1 MPAPHEISISGSCFQ
16 TTTKL
21 KSNAKG
27 RANANKMTRKQDQ
40 KPNRKTSVPRND
52 VNHPRVL
59 QSQHTCI
66 QIIVTEVPHKLHT
79 LCTRLLTQNHNV
91 GTCRAARVARRRAT
105 RRSKKPPQPN
115 HAAPHPRLVLQDP
128 RAPPRGRKNH
138 LQHAEI
144 KRPASRVLLR
154 GLREK
159 MPPPP
164 PATWNA
170 GGPFHFQAGSPC
182 TTRCATARSSRV
194 PKCHTGPSEEPSV
207 SPRIWMH
214 GVARITPQQ
223 GLTATQAPSGPKFY
237 EGSRR
242 HRHYTSMSRCESR
255 MMPRPLP
262 THRQQTASTTK
273 GRKHKQPKQR
283 TPRHAHCMKTSRGSY
298 KSIGNATGCTMP
310 CLQISLATM
319 LISRQSPAAQ
329 STLPPLKHANN
340 TINALYAREVATETV
355 HIVETC
361 VRRRPCE
368 PSDGQ
373 AKLRIANINLAT
385 CPHTIHVQGLISPVL
400 RRNNYLGRC
409 N

>member
-164 PATWNA
+164 SCYLECGRAIPLPSGLSVHNAVRNSKELQGAEMPYRSFGRAIGVPSHMDARGGAYYASTRTYCNA
-170 GGPFHFQAGSPC
+170 GPV
-182 TTRCATARSSRV
+182 R
-194 PKCHTGPSEEPSV
+194 
-207 SPRIWMH
+207 
-214 GVARITPQQ
+214 PQILR
-223 GLTATQAPSGPKFY
+223 GL
-237 EGSRR
+237 E
-242 HRHYTSMSRCESR
+242 
-255 MMPRPLP
+255 
-262 THRQQTASTTK
+262 TASTLHINEPLRIENDASASPNTSATNCKHHKGQKTQATK
-273 GRKHKQPKQR
+273 
-283 TPRHAHCMKTSRGSY
+283 TENTE
-298 KSIGNATGCTMP
+298 TCT
-310 CLQISLATM
+310 LHEDITW
-319 LISRQSPAAQ
+319 LIQEHRECDW
-329 STLPPLKHANN
+329 LH
-340 TINALYAREVATETV
+340 NALLANLLGHNAYIPPIPGGPIDTTSTQACKQY
-355 HIVETC
+355 HQCIVC
-361 VRRRPCE
+361 
-368 PSDGQ
+368 S
-373 AKLRIANINLAT
+373 
-385 CPHTIHVQGLISPVL
+385 
-400 RRNNYLGRC
+400 
-409 N
+409 